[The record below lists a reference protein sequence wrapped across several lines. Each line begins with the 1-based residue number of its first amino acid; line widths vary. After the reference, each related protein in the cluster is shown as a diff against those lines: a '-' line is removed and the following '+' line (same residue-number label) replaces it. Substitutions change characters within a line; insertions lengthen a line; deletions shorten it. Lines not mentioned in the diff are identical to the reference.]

1 MQRPLIPPPMITQSA
16 GEECPPLD
24 WASPPSLEE
33 EMVDDC
39 SVIEQRSFNGLWMVI
54 FGLSLENEGTRKG
67 VDRIREKSVRVAMA
81 AR

>member
-1 MQRPLIPPPMITQSA
+1 
-16 GEECPPLD
+16 
-24 WASPPSLEE
+24 
-33 EMVDDC
+33 MVDDC

-54 FGLSLENEGTRKG
+54 FGLSLENEGTRKV

>member
-16 GEECPPLD
+16 GEEFPPLD